1 MRNKLNIAGVS
12 LMAVFLTSCK
22 SNDRSGFLI
31 LPGEKHK
38 CLCQKRQPVTTI
50 ITFLLLLFSSS
61 IQSQTIDPKLNQM
74 ELDMQFIGK
83 WKAEAGRDTII
94 IIECKSACN
103 GVETLYKTETRGKV
117 LFEEKSLLG
126 YDKKTGK
133 LIECSVDNKSPDIG
147 VYVAWF
153 TSGNKMEEILLEDL
167 PNADKASSKTSF
179 EFISPDVFETT
190 YTENNKVTEKH
201 TFNREK

>member
-1 MRNKLNIAGVS
+1 MK
-12 LMAVFLTSCK
+12 TSCA
-22 SNDRSGFLI
+22 
-31 LPGEKHK
+31 
-38 CLCQKRQPVTTI
+38 TTI
-50 ITFLLLLFSSS
+50 IAIMLLLFSNA